1 MARKSKSVSRS
12 AAENFKELKKGSF
25 NNTMITIDAN
35 GNASMFL
42 FGNRIAFRTTDG
54 RLFITTCGWSTQTTY
69 RRLREIGGFDLR
81 GGSRQSIN
89 GVPWDGRWVEIIDM
103 PPTVAIYKNDPPI
116 ID

>member
-1 MARKSKSVSRS
+1 MARKVAVT
-12 AAENFKELKKGSF
+12 AAENFRQLKKCSIG
-25 NNTMITIDAN
+25 NTKVVIDAN

-54 RLFITTCGWSTQTTY
+54 RTFITTAGWFTQTTFN
-69 RRLREIGGFDLR
+69 RLGEIGGFGIK
-81 GGSRQSIN
+81 GGRRLSIN

-103 PPTVAIYKNDPPI
+103 PPAVAIYPNVPPI

>member
-1 MARKSKSVSRS
+1 MAKKTAVS
-12 AAENFKELKKGSF
+12 AAENFRQLKKCSI
-25 NNTMITIDAN
+25 NNTKVVIDAN

-54 RLFITTCGWSTQTTY
+54 RTFITTCGWSTQTTSS
-69 RRLREIGGFDLR
+69 RLREIGGFSIR
-81 GGSRQSIN
+81 GGSNLSIN

-103 PPTVAIYKNDPPI
+103 PPTVALYKNDPPI

>member
-1 MARKSKSVSRS
+1 MAKKTAVS
-12 AAENFKELKKGSF
+12 AVENFRQLKKCSI
-25 NNTMITIDAN
+25 NNTKVVIDAN

-54 RLFITTCGWSTQTTY
+54 RTFITTCGWSTQTTFS
-69 RRLREIGGFDLR
+69 RLREIGGFSIR
-81 GGSRQSIN
+81 GGKTLSIN